1 MKKRLF
7 CYLAFSVL
15 VAFGLI
21 AIFPGG
27 VVAEGKQYVMRIGT
41 PTTKDPQVFEM
52 EQFKKLVEAK
62 VGDKIKV
69 ELYPSGQLGSNS
81 QMLQGVSAGSIQ
93 GLLEPTSFLSG
104 FDNVMNVVDLPYTF
118 PDVWST
124 AKLFNGPV
132 GDALRD
138 HLAERGLVAASFYPY
153 GERVMLVKF
162 PVNKMD
168 DFKGKK
174 IRVMGSKMLQDQ
186 INAFGAAGVPMDVPQ
201 LYTALQQGVID
212 GIESTPPFFWT
223 LRYYEL
229 AKYLF
234 TEPDACV
241 VTVFMM
247 NKKWL
252 DTLPADLRAAV
263 LKSAEEVQPM
273 AENFTRGA
281 KGKSYDVM
289 QKNGVKVINASP
301 ELKAQMKEACG
312 PVIEKFLD
320 ENPEAKPVYNR
331 LKKAMAK

>member
-1 MKKRLF
+1 MKKKIF
-7 CYLAFSVL
+7 CYMGLTVLFAFALTAV
-15 VAFGLI
+15 
-21 AIFPGG
+21 FPGIVG
-27 VVAEGKQYVMRIGT
+27 AKEKQFVMRIGT

-52 EQFKKLVEAK
+52 GQFKKALEAK
-62 VGDKIKV
+62 VGTKIKI

-104 FDNVMNVVDLPYTF
+104 FDNVMNVVDLPYTY
-118 PDVWST
+118 PDVWTT

-138 HLAERGLVAASFYPY
+138 HLEAKGLVAASFYPY
-153 GERVMLVKF
+153 GERVMLLKF
-162 PVNKMD
+162 PVNTMN

-174 IRVMGSKMLQDQ
+174 IRVMGSRMLQDE

-212 GIESTPPFFWT
+212 GIEATPPFFWT

-234 TEPDACV
+234 TEPDGCV
-241 VTVFMM
+241 VTLFMI

-252 DTLPADLRAAV
+252 DSLPPELRAAV
-263 LKSAEEVQPM
+263 LKSAEEIQPM
-273 AENFTRGA
+273 AEKFTRGG
-281 KGKSYDVM
+281 KVKSYEVM
-289 QKNGVKVINASP
+289 QKNGVKVIHASP
-301 ELKAQMKEACG
+301 QLKAQMKEAAG
-312 PVIEKFLD
+312 PVIEKFLN
-320 ENPEAKPVYNR
+320 ENPEAKPVYKR
-331 LKKAMAK
+331 IKKAMAK

>member
-1 MKKRLF
+1 MKKNLF
-7 CYLAFSVL
+7 CCLAFSVL
-15 VAFGLI
+15 MAFGLI
-21 AIFPGG
+21 AIFPGAM
-27 VVAEGKQYVMRIGT
+27 VAEGKQYVMRIGT

-52 EQFKKLVEAK
+52 EQFKKLVAAK

-138 HLAERGLVAASFYPY
+138 HLGERGLVAASFYPY
-153 GERVMLVKF
+153 GERVMLLKF

-174 IRVMGSKMLQDQ
+174 IRVMGSKMLQDE
-186 INAFGAAGVPMDVPQ
+186 INAFGGAGVPMDVPQ

-234 TEPDACV
+234 TEPDGCV

-247 NKKWL
+247 
-252 DTLPADLRAAV
+252 
-263 LKSAEEVQPM
+263 SAEEVQPM
-273 AENFTRGA
+273 AEKFTRGA

-289 QKNGVKVINASP
+289 QKSGVKVINASP
-301 ELKAQMKEACG
+301 GLKAQMKEACG

-320 ENPEAKPVYNR
+320 ENPDARPVYNR

>member
-7 CYLAFSVL
+7 CYLALPVL
-15 VAFGLI
+15 VAFALS
-21 AIFPGG
+21 AIFPGV
-27 VVAEGKQYVMRIGT
+27 VVAQGKQFVMRIGT
-41 PTTKDPQVFEM
+41 PTTKDPQTFEM
-52 EQFKKLVEAK
+52 DKFKEALEAK
-62 VGDKIKV
+62 VGNRIKV
-69 ELYPSGQLGSNS
+69 ELYPSCQLGSNS
-81 QMLQGVSAGSIQ
+81 EMLQGVTAGSIQ

-153 GERVMLVKF
+153 GERVMLLKF
-162 PVNKMD
+162 PVNNMD

-186 INAFGAAGVPMDVPQ
+186 INAFGGAGVPMDVPE

-247 NKKWL
+247 NKRWL
-252 DTLPADLRAAV
+252 DSLPADLRAAV

-281 KGKSYDVM
+281 KVKSYEVM
-289 QKNGVKVINASP
+289 QQNGVKVISASP

-312 PVIEKFLD
+312 PVIENFLD